1 MPTLPMMSQPS
12 EKPKKTKKDE
22 TTIVAE
28 TLAETE
34 SKHAETDEEKSRT
47 VFISNL
53 RWDSYR
59 KSPFMQIVEIT
70 FWT

>member
-1 MPTLPMMSQPS
+1 MPTLPMMSQSS
-12 EKPKKTKKDE
+12 EKLKKSKKEE

-53 RWDSYR
+53 R
-59 KSPFMQIVEIT
+59 
-70 FWT
+70 

>member
-12 EKPKKTKKDE
+12 EKPKKTKKEE

-53 RWDSYR
+53 R
-59 KSPFMQIVEIT
+59 
-70 FWT
+70 